1 MSLIFFILIVVLVF
15 VGVWLFRAFRRVRRI
30 YRMLFYGEMPRQE
43 RNNGARRSSGAHNS
57 TRTRTKSKVFSPQD
71 GEYVEFEEIKV
82 SSSQTVDTSSASYAA
97 EEQVEDAEWEDI
109 KS

>member
-1 MSLIFFILIVVLVF
+1 MSLITFLLIVFIVF

-43 RNNGARRSSGAHNS
+43 RNNGTRRSSAPHYSG
-57 TRTRTKSKVFSPQD
+57 RTRAKSKVFSAQD

-82 SSSQTVDTSSASYAA
+82 SSSETVDTSSASYAA